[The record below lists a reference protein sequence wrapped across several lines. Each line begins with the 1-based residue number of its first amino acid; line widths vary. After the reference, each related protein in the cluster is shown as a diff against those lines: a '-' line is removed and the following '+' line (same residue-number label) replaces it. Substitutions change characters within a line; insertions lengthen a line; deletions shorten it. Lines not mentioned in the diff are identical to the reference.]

1 MAIYYIDG
9 DNSPGARTIGI
20 ENLTDDEEVV
30 ICYATSNLYYCS
42 DKVQKSL
49 REKTKAKLSFIPV
62 PEGKNA
68 VDFDIAVKAGAAAEV
83 GQNFIFLISGDKH
96 FDTVAKIIRRQLEP
110 GKSIKRAETIKDAI
124 LSDVKKASSLS
135 MASDL
140 IKLQFGEAD
149 GETFYQKMK
158 ELFFDE
164 FKLLTGCEKESKQ
177 DFMGEYYDAYYEDP
191 VGVVIKD
198 NCRYEKAHG
207 ELVNLL
213 TELTDGIGGMG
224 SGLFE
229 KLDNLVAKMQEES
242 GIICRGA
249 YLMGLT
255 TYGNYNIE
263 DTADFVTYIPRT
275 DPHFATSLAV
285 IPLQLMGYYVS
296 VAKGLDVDK
305 PRNLAKSVTVE

>member
-1 MAIYYIDG
+1 M
-9 DNSPGARTIGI
+9 
-20 ENLTDDEEVV
+20 
-30 ICYATSNLYYCS
+30 
-42 DKVQKSL
+42 
-49 REKTKAKLSFIPV
+49 
-62 PEGKNA
+62 
-68 VDFDIAVKAGAAAEV
+68 
-83 GQNFIFLISGDKH
+83 
-96 FDTVAKIIRRQLEP
+96 QLEP

-124 LSDVKKASSLS
+124 LSDVKNANSLS

-140 IKLQFGEAD
+140 IKLQFGKAD
-149 GETFYQKMK
+149 GEAFHWKMK

-164 FKLLTGCEKESKQ
+164 FNISEGSGKKSKQ

-191 VGVVIKD
+191 VGEVIKD

-249 YLMGLT
+249 YLMGVRD
-255 TYGNYNIE
+255 G
-263 DTADFVTYIPRT
+263 DRVKA
-275 DPHFATSLAV
+275 
-285 IPLQLMGYYVS
+285 
-296 VAKGLDVDK
+296 
-305 PRNLAKSVTVE
+305 

>member
-68 VDFDIAVKAGAAAEV
+68 VDFDIAVKAGAAES

-124 LSDVKKASSLS
+124 LSDVKNANSLS

-149 GETFYQKMK
+149 GEAFYQKMK

-191 VGVVIKD
+191 VGAVIKD

-207 ELVNLL
+207 ELVKLL

-242 GIICRGA
+242 GLICRGA
-249 YLMGLT
+249 YLMGVRD
-255 TYGNYNIE
+255 G
-263 DTADFVTYIPRT
+263 DRVKA
-275 DPHFATSLAV
+275 
-285 IPLQLMGYYVS
+285 
-296 VAKGLDVDK
+296 
-305 PRNLAKSVTVE
+305 

>member
-42 DKVQKSL
+42 DKVQKLL

-68 VDFDIAVKAGAAAEV
+68 VDFDIAVKAGAAAEA
-83 GQNFIFLISGDKH
+83 GHNFIFLISGDKH

-124 LSDVKKASSLS
+124 LSDVKNASSLS

-149 GETFYQKMK
+149 GEAFYQKMK

-164 FKLLTGCEKESKQ
+164 FRLLIGCEKESKQ
-177 DFMGEYYDAYYEDP
+177 AFMSEYYDSYYEDP

-198 NCRYEKAHG
+198 NCRYEKAHE
-207 ELVNLL
+207 ELVKLL
-213 TELTDGIGGMG
+213 TELTDGIGGME
-224 SGLFE
+224 SELFS

-249 YLMGLT
+249 YLMGVRDGDRARDLHE
-255 TYGNYNIE
+255 I
-263 DTADFVTYIPRT
+263 
-275 DPHFATSLAV
+275 SC
-285 IPLQLMGYYVS
+285 
-296 VAKGLDVDK
+296 
-305 PRNLAKSVTVE
+305 